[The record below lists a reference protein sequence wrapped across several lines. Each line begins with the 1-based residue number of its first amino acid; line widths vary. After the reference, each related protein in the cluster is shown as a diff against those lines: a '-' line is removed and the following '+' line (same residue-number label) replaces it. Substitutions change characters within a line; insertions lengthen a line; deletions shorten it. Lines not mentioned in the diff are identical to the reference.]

1 MNSLKNLF
9 SLWQQSFQLRIFSA
23 FVLIITIF
31 LPITGY
37 LGYLQA
43 LKVAENQME
52 QYTIETGQ
60 QISRHVDSFL
70 AQHTYNVRL
79 LASLFDK
86 HLIDPSKKN
95 LVQDYLSL
103 FKKDHPEFVNIYY
116 ASSAGDF
123 VMVPPQRPEVHKLF
137 DPRTRPWYQ
146 GAKKAKDTHWTNVY
160 LFASNQKP
168 GITVSTPIYDTENK
182 LSGICG
188 IDVDL
193 VAFSRFLQDIDIGKE
208 SIAYIFENKTGHLI
222 AHPWQL
228 AHPAS
233 SKKVGLLRAIK
244 QQFEIQNQ
252 NTGLTQRQGEQFFTS
267 YTAYNGNDWT
277 IGITVSTSSYLQKIQ
292 IIKQT
297 TISLV
302 IAAILLSSILSL
314 LLSKNIL
321 SPLLQ
326 LKKGIER
333 VTSGD
338 LEYRVLESDPDVTRD
353 LARAFNKMAASLRN
367 SLAELKSTYVE
378 LREKQKL
385 AAVGKMTA
393 GIAHEIK
400 NPLGII
406 LGSTQVVL
414 DQKRPWEMREKAASF
429 IMDEVVRLD
438 TTLNSFLAFA
448 KPATPV
454 FSEINIAQH
463 LEEILSAMEEKYL
476 ADGYRIVRKIPDNIP
491 SIEADPGQIR
501 QILLNIFLNGFKAMP
516 DGGTITIA
524 VRSETD
530 PKIDGSSKRFISIR
544 NPFSVARKWLI
555 VSISDEG
562 HGIQKEQVE
571 NIMDPFV
578 SFHDDGVGLG
588 LSIVSQLVKLHR
600 GHIEVD
606 TIPNEGTTFHLY
618 FPCIIKEHFDNVKST
633 DR

>member
-1 MNSLKNLF
+1 MKTVKNLF
-9 SLWQQSFQLRIFSA
+9 STWHQSFQLRIFSA
-23 FVLIITIF
+23 FVLIIVIF

-37 LGYLQA
+37 FGYLQA
-43 LKVAENQME
+43 LKVAEKQME
-52 QYTIETGQ
+52 QYTIETGR

-79 LASLFDK
+79 LASFFDN
-86 HLIDPSKKN
+86 HLIDPN
-95 LVQDYLSL
+95 QQDLVLDYLRL
-103 FKKDHPEFVNIYY
+103 FKKDHPEFVNMYY

-123 VMVPPQRPEVHKLF
+123 AMVPPQRPEIHKLF

-146 GAKKAKDTHWTNVY
+146 GAETAKDTHWTTVY
-160 LFASNQKP
+160 LFASNRKP
-168 GITVSTPIYDTENK
+168 GITVSTPVYDENNE

-193 VAFSRFLQDIDIGKE
+193 VAFSRFLQDIDIGRE

-228 AHPAS
+228 AQPAS
-233 SKKVGLLRAIK
+233 SKKVKLLRTIK
-244 QQFEIQNQ
+244 LQFEAQQ
-252 NTGLTQRQGEQFFTS
+252 QDTGLTQLGDEQFFTS
-267 YTAYNGNDWT
+267 YTAYKNNDWT
-277 IGITVSTSSYLQKIQ
+277 IGITVSTSSYLQKIH

-302 IAAILLSSILSL
+302 IAAILLSSVLSL
-314 LLSKNIL
+314 LLSKNII

-353 LARAFNKMAASLRN
+353 LAKAFNKMAASLRN
-367 SLAELKSTYVE
+367 SLTELKSTYVE

-454 FSEINIAQH
+454 FSEIDIAQH

-476 ADGYRIVRKIPDNIP
+476 ADGYRIVRNLPEKVPL
-491 SIEADPGQIR
+491 IEADPGQIR
-501 QILLNIFLNGFKAMP
+501 QIFLNIFLNGFKAMP
-516 DGGTITIA
+516 GGGTIIIS
-524 VRSETD
+524 VRYETD

-555 VSISDEG
+555 VSITDEG
-562 HGIQKEQVE
+562 HGIQQEQVE

-600 GHIEVD
+600 GHIQVD
-606 TIPNEGTTFHLY
+606 SIPNKGTTFHLY
-618 FPCIIKEHFDNVKST
+618 FPCIIKEHIDNVEST